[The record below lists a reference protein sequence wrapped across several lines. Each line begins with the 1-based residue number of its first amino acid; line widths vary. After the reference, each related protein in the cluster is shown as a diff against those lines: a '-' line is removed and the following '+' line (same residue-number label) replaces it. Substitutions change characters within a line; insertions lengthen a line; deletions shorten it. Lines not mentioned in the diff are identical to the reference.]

1 MSYKDL
7 VSKFIQEKNFFF
19 FIALCLY
26 PWFLISGPLLSDV
39 IAIILSIYYLYS
51 LILEKKFD
59 ELKQPTF
66 IIFFLFCLYIS
77 FNSIFFTQ
85 NKVSI
90 QSSLFF
96 IRFGFFAFAVSFL
109 LNKNKD
115 YLKYFLFSF
124 ILAFL
129 LLFIDSI
136 FQKIFGYNIIGIE
149 MYHSVRVS
157 SFFRDELILGSYTFK
172 ILPVILAF
180 LYFIYREN
188 AKKYSIIF
196 VIISLIIILLS
207 SEKTSFVMIILFSLF
222 FFLKINYN
230 YKIKTF
236 IFFSFF
242 SVLASI
248 MVFNE
253 PIKKR
258 ILSEFITNSA
268 GGKYIYS
275 RPHDSH
281 YRTAYK
287 MFLDKPVFGHGPKMF
302 RFKCSK
308 DQYKIDKFSCSTH
321 PHNFVLQILSETG
334 IVGFIFFFSFIMSIL
349 IIFLKNLKKIINNN
363 YNYFAEYILSIC
375 LLMVFFPLAPSG
387 NLFNNWL
394 SCSHF
399 LILGVLLFFNK
410 LNKNKNSNNKVIK
423 LGKS

>member
-207 SEKTSFVMIILFSLF
+207 SEKTSFVMILSL
-222 FFLKINYN
+222 IH
-230 YKIKTF
+230 I
-236 IFFSFF
+236 
-242 SVLASI
+242 
-248 MVFNE
+248 
-253 PIKKR
+253 
-258 ILSEFITNSA
+258 
-268 GGKYIYS
+268 
-275 RPHDSH
+275 
-281 YRTAYK
+281 
-287 MFLDKPVFGHGPKMF
+287 
-302 RFKCSK
+302 
-308 DQYKIDKFSCSTH
+308 
-321 PHNFVLQILSETG
+321 
-334 IVGFIFFFSFIMSIL
+334 
-349 IIFLKNLKKIINNN
+349 
-363 YNYFAEYILSIC
+363 
-375 LLMVFFPLAPSG
+375 
-387 NLFNNWL
+387 
-394 SCSHF
+394 
-399 LILGVLLFFNK
+399 
-410 LNKNKNSNNKVIK
+410 
-423 LGKS
+423 

>member
-334 IVGFIFFFSFIMSIL
+334 IVGFIFFLSL
-349 IIFLKNLKKIINNN
+349 IHI
-363 YNYFAEYILSIC
+363 
-375 LLMVFFPLAPSG
+375 
-387 NLFNNWL
+387 
-394 SCSHF
+394 
-399 LILGVLLFFNK
+399 
-410 LNKNKNSNNKVIK
+410 
-423 LGKS
+423 